1 MGIRRLN
8 SGNSLPRVELIT
20 ILNLSN
26 PTSRRL
32 WNSTLKA
39 PRLFTIVDLYFTP
52 FRPSNLLNSMASRY
66 ATLLRSVRPAF
77 NSGGNSFRAAGG
89 RAAPSTPRRSF
100 SAFRNPIGYDSA
112 RFRRHCAK
120 SLIPLHDAVAAAKLI
135 SHLSVS
141 SRSRSALSLGLQG
154 YVNAPFHGSS

>member
-1 MGIRRLN
+1 
-8 SGNSLPRVELIT
+8 
-20 ILNLSN
+20 
-26 PTSRRL
+26 
-32 WNSTLKA
+32 
-39 PRLFTIVDLYFTP
+39 
-52 FRPSNLLNSMASRY
+52 MASRY

-100 SAFRNPIGYDSA
+100 SNFRNPIGYDSA

-141 SRSRSALSLGLQG
+141 SRSRSALSLGRLWKPVLFLGAIVGLMVKDGITDAVQLMTTILMDHIPQSA
-154 YVNAPFHGSS
+154 NFC